1 MHSIHRCSVSLP
13 PALGV
18 FASQSIAMPYYSQS
32 AAVQTAP
39 GTCTTFGLALA
50 TTFFV
55 AAATFLLTSDASASA
70 LYTALAAVKPC
81 TPVTVRTPTRA
92 LGAPRQQPQA
102 SVTPAQPS
110 EAGGPED
117 LPQGAFAP
125 VDVATVPSATGNR
138 LLEGSALALL
148 LATLSAMGAALGY
161 RRKAI
166 AIAGVG
172 GALPAKKGGPAQ
184 GGQAGAGYKGSTV
197 AGSAPATR
205 EGKQG
210 YVYKLGLKNGLGNVD
225 EYSPIY
231 YTCDWKS
238 DGDVYEAGPVGLLLW
253 AATFLAVLGISGFVI
268 YSTSQ
273 L

>member
-1 MHSIHRCSVSLP
+1 
-13 PALGV
+13 
-18 FASQSIAMPYYSQS
+18 MPYYSQS
-32 AAVQTAP
+32 AAAQTAP
-39 GTCTTFGLALA
+39 GTCATFGLALA

-55 AAATFLLTSDASASA
+55 AAATFLLTSDAGASA
-70 LYTALAAVKPC
+70 LYTARAAVKPR

-92 LGAPRQQPQA
+92 WAPAQQPQA
-102 SVTPAQPS
+102 SVTPTRPS
-110 EAGGPED
+110 HADGPEG
-117 LPQGAFAP
+117 LPQGAFVP

-148 LATLSAMGAALGY
+148 LATLSALGAALGY

-166 AIAGVG
+166 AIAGIG

-205 EGKQG
+205 GGKQG
-210 YVYKLGLKNGLGNVD
+210 YVYKLGLRNGLGNVD

-231 YTCDWKS
+231 DTRDWKS